1 MRSDTAII
9 TSPTL
14 IIWGDRDELLSR
26 EHEEDLEAA
35 IPGSRLAID
44 ENAGHLVL
52 WDQPERLVR
61 DLTAFVESLPR

>member
-1 MRSDTAII
+1 M
-9 TSPTL
+9 
-14 IIWGDRDELLSR
+14 SR

-44 ENAGHLVL
+44 ENTGHLVL
-52 WDQPERLVR
+52 CEQPERLVR